1 MKLGGMFMKP
11 VPTQKQGNIAR
22 PVKPDG
28 GFRPDSSGDG
38 ANPVPEK
45 RIPLPRFTPP
55 KKG

>member
-22 PVKPDG
+22 PVKTDG